1 MSEENL
7 VIEKVDDVYMKV
19 HCEPGLAFELSE
31 YFTFS
36 VPGAKHMPM
45 FKNKMWDGK
54 IRLYNPMSRSLYVGL
69 RQYVEEFAR
78 QRSYTVSY
86 TEPRDFADNQISLI
100 EAQEWVASEKSLTMQ
115 PRDYQLEAVVHA
127 LRSKRALMIS
137 PTASGKSFMIY
148 LICKY
153 LKRRVLVVVPTT
165 TLVHQMTSDFVEY
178 GAKEAW
184 IHKIYEGQ
192 EKINNKP
199 ITITTWQ
206 SIYKQPKGW
215 FEKFEVVIGDEAHGF
230 KSKSLTGIMSK
241 LTTCEYK
248 FGFTGTLDGT
258 QTHKL
263 VLEGLFGPERVV
275 TTTSELIEQK
285 HLAEFRI
292 KAIVLNHTAEDR
304 DKAKKYTYPEE
315 IDFITGSEKRNKF
328 LMNLVLSLKGNTL
341 LLFKN
346 IDHGTTLQNYIST
359 KAKDR
364 KVFYVDGDVKGDI
377 RNDYRAQIET
387 ETNAI
392 IVASLGTF
400 STGINI
406 RNLHNVV
413 FASPSKSR
421 VKVLQSI
428 GRGLRKSS
436 IKTSAVL
443 YDVADDL
450 SYKSHRNFTLQHFGE
465 RIRMYNEEK
474 FEYKIYNV
482 QI

>member
-1 MSEENL
+1 
-7 VIEKVDDVYMKV
+7 
-19 HCEPGLAFELSE
+19 
-31 YFTFS
+31 
-36 VPGAKHMPM
+36 
-45 FKNKMWDGK
+45 
-54 IRLYNPMSRSLYVGL
+54 
-69 RQYVEEFAR
+69 
-78 QRSYTVSY
+78 
-86 TEPRDFADNQISLI
+86 
-100 EAQEWVASEKSLTMQ
+100 
-115 PRDYQLEAVVHA
+115 
-127 LRSKRALMIS
+127 
-137 PTASGKSFMIY
+137 
-148 LICKY
+148 
-153 LKRRVLVVVPTT
+153 
-165 TLVHQMTSDFVEY
+165 MTSDFVEY

-192 EKINNKP
+192 EKINHKP

-241 LTTCEYK
+241 LTKCEYK

-263 VLEGLFGPERVV
+263 VLEGLFGPERIV

-315 IDFITGSEKRNKF
+315 IDFIMGSEKRNKF

-346 IDHGTTLQNYIST
+346 IDHGMTLQSYISS

-387 ETNAI
+387 ETDAI

>member
-7 VIEKVDDVYMKV
+7 VIDKIDDVYMKV

-31 YFTFS
+31 YFTFT

-54 IRLYNPMSRSLYVGL
+54 IRLYNPMTRSLYVGL

-78 QRSYTVSY
+78 QRNYTVSY
-86 TEPRDFADNQISLI
+86 SEPRDFADNQISLV
-100 EAQEWVASEKSLTMQ
+100 EAQDWIASEKSLTMQ
-115 PRDYQLEAVVHA
+115 PRDYQLEAVIHA
-127 LRSKRALMIS
+127 LRAKRALMLS

-153 LKRRVLVVVPTT
+153 LKRRVLIVVPTT

-192 EKINNKP
+192 DKTVDKP
-199 ITITTWQ
+199 IIITTWQ
-206 SIYKQPKGW
+206 SIYKQPKNW
-215 FEKFEVVIGDEAHGF
+215 FSKFEVVIGDEAHGF
-230 KSKSLTGIMSK
+230 KSKSLVGIMSK
-241 LTTCEYK
+241 LTDCEYK

-263 VLEGLFGPERVV
+263 VLEGLFGPVRTV

-285 HLAEFRI
+285 HLAEFKI

-304 DKAKKYTYPEE
+304 DNAKKYTYQEE
-315 IDFITGSEKRNKF
+315 MDFLLGYDKRNKF
-328 LMNLVLSLKGNTL
+328 LMNLVISLKGNTL
-341 LLFKN
+341 VLFKN
-346 IDHGTTLQNYIST
+346 IDHGMALERYISA
-359 KAKDR
+359 KANSR
-364 KVFYVDGDVKGDI
+364 KVFYVDGDVKGDV
-377 RNDYRAQIET
+377 RNDFRAQVET
-387 ETNAI
+387 ETDAI

-443 YDVADDL
+443 YDIADDL

>member
-7 VIEKVDDVYMKV
+7 VIDKIDDVYMKV

-31 YFTFS
+31 YFTFT

-54 IRLYNPMSRSLYVGL
+54 IRLYNPMTRSLYLGL

-78 QRSYTVSY
+78 QRNYTVSY
-86 TEPRDFADNQISLI
+86 SEPRDFADNQISLV
-100 EAQEWVASEKSLTMQ
+100 EAQEWIASEKSLTMQ
-115 PRDYQLEAVVHA
+115 PRDYQLEAVIHA
-127 LRSKRALMIS
+127 LRAKRALMLS

-153 LKRRVLVVVPTT
+153 LKRRVLIVVPTT

-192 EKINNKP
+192 DKTVDKP
-199 ITITTWQ
+199 IIITTWQ
-206 SIYKQPKGW
+206 SIYKQPKNW
-215 FEKFEVVIGDEAHGF
+215 FSKFEVVIGDEAHGF
-230 KSKSLTGIMSK
+230 KSKSLVGIMSK
-241 LTTCEYK
+241 LTDCEYK

-263 VLEGLFGPERVV
+263 VLEGLFGPVRTV

-285 HLAEFRI
+285 HLAEFKI

-304 DKAKKYTYPEE
+304 DNAKKYTYQEE
-315 IDFITGSEKRNKF
+315 MDFLLGYDKRNKF
-328 LMNLVLSLKGNTL
+328 LMNLVISLKGNTL
-341 LLFKN
+341 VLFKN
-346 IDHGTTLQNYIST
+346 IDHGMALERCISA
-359 KAKDR
+359 KANGR
-364 KVFYVDGDVKGDI
+364 KVFYVDGDVKGDV
-377 RNDYRAQIET
+377 RNDFRAQVET
-387 ETNAI
+387 ETDAI

-443 YDVADDL
+443 YDIADDL